1 MELAKCK
8 DEPDNIKH
16 CCTKSKFQIYKNDRI
31 NVLFLILIYAVL
43 RGRGCGHS
51 WCPRIFVKKLFFSSK
66 KIAVVGSEW
75 GKEKEKERKTFL
87 PMFTPLNIKTL
98 GT

>member
-1 MELAKCK
+1 MELAELAKCK

-43 RGRGCGHS
+43 RGRGCGQS
-51 WCPRIFVKKLFFSSK
+51 
-66 KIAVVGSEW
+66 
-75 GKEKEKERKTFL
+75 
-87 PMFTPLNIKTL
+87 
-98 GT
+98 